1 MNGESGA
8 APALDLR
15 AVGVGVLWGI
25 GTLLLGAVVQ
35 GIIGHNSQVG
45 EAVLPLMWQA
55 LATLLGGFQAARRAT
70 GSGWLHG
77 AISGIVLVLC
87 LAAGMGIAS
96 ALPSMAILMKMAGI
110 GAGAGILGGI
120 AGVNLGR

>member
-25 GTLLLGAVVQ
+25 GTLLLGSVVQ
-35 GIIGHNSQVG
+35 GIIGYNTQVA

-55 LATLLGGFQAARRAT
+55 LATILGGFQAARRAT

-77 AISGIVLVLC
+77 ATSGLALVLC
-87 LAAGMGIAS
+87 LAGGMGIAS
-96 ALPSMAILMKMAGI
+96 SLPSMALLLKMAGI